1 MEIRIKEIEAL
12 IQLLLTE
19 EPTYFLVS
27 VFIKPTNNIKIFMD
41 GDTGFPIEK
50 CVKINRQL
58 YSLIEE
64 KAWYPEGEFSLEVS
78 SPGIDEPLQLLRQYQ
93 KNIGRLVAV
102 TFADGSE
109 KMGNLLAV
117 TPADILLET
126 IEGKGKKAVTQ
137 QLVIPFSN
145 IKTTTVQIKF

>member
-1 MEIRIKEIEAL
+1 METKLKEIEEQ
-12 IQLLLTE
+12 IQLLLVD

-27 VFIKPTNNIKIFMD
+27 AFIKPTNNIKIFMD
-41 GDTGFPIEK
+41 GDAGFPIEK

-93 KNIGRLVAV
+93 KNIGRSVAV
-102 TFADGSE
+102 AFADGTE
-109 KMGNLLAV
+109 KIGTLLAV

-137 QLVIPFSN
+137 QLVIAFSN

>member
-1 MEIRIKEIEAL
+1 METRIKEIEAL

-27 VFIKPTNNIKIFMD
+27 VLIKPTNTIKIFMD
-41 GDTGFPIEK
+41 GDAGFPIEK
-50 CVKINRQL
+50 CVKFNRQL
-58 YSLIEE
+58 YNVIEE
-64 KAWYPEGEFSLEVS
+64 KAWYPEGAFSLEVS

-102 TFADGSE
+102 VFVDGNE
-109 KMGNLLAV
+109 KNGTLLAV

>member
-1 MEIRIKEIEAL
+1 METRLKEIEEQ
-12 IQLLLTE
+12 IQLLLVD

-27 VFIKPTNNIKIFMD
+27 AFIKPTNNIKIFMD
-41 GDTGFPIEK
+41 GDAGFPIEK

-78 SPGIDEPLQLLRQYQ
+78 SPGIDEPLQLMRQYQ
-93 KNIGRLVAV
+93 KNIGRSVAV
-102 TFADGSE
+102 AFADGTE
-109 KMGNLLAV
+109 KIGTLLAV

-137 QLVIPFSN
+137 QLVIAFSN